1 MEQRLQDERL
11 NKEKEIFEA
20 TLQAEEEQRA
30 HIGRDLHDGVG
41 QMLAYMTLYINMIK
55 SKGIYSLHEIGELEK
70 SVKHTLEQVRT
81 LSRTLTPPAIRDLGL
96 RDAVIE
102 LINSYGILDKPVFQ
116 LKIYPQDQ
124 DHLVVMEKK
133 HVIYR
138 VIQELLNNAFKY
150 ADANKIQVELKIEDD
165 HFKMMYQDDGKGFDT
180 KRIKKGVGL
189 DSMRSRIRFH
199 KGDIAIQTAPG
210 KGVKIQIKIPLEI
223 IKSEMGLDKHK
234 TEIR

>member
-1 MEQRLQDERL
+1 MLFRS
-11 NKEKEIFEA
+11 EKEVFEA
-20 TLQAEEEQRA
+20 TMQAEEEQRA

-55 SKGIYSLHEIGELEK
+55 AKGTYSLHEIGELEK

-102 LINSYGILDKPVFQ
+102 LINSYGILEKPVFL
-116 LKIYPQDQ
+116 LKIYPQQQ
-124 DHLVVMEKK
+124 DIQVQMEKK

-150 ADANKIQVELKIEDD
+150 ADADKIQLELKIEDNR
-165 HFKMMYQDDGKGFDT
+165 FKMSYADDGKGFDT
-180 KRIKKGVGL
+180 KRIQKGVGL

-199 KGDIAIQTAPG
+199 QGDITIQTAPG
-210 KGVKIQIKIPLEI
+210 KGVKINIQIPLEDPSL
-223 IKSEMGLDKHK
+223 KSQPV
-234 TEIR
+234 